1 MELVTMTDREYHSL
15 PHLSASKI
23 KLLLESPREFK
34 EKTWG
39 DRPSSA
45 MTVGTMVH
53 MELLE
58 PHKRHDDYVHV
69 VDVKTEKTKRFE
81 SAFNDPSNVDKL
93 VIKKPDYDE
102 AMEICRAAQ
111 DRPEVLRILADGVT
125 ERAIIGEIP
134 GIGPVK
140 CKIDL
145 LKLDT
150 GDIIDLKTAAVR
162 GSIRPDKCI
171 LDYNYHIQ
179 QAFYR
184 MMLKEI
190 GLGDVNFTFLFLFKN
205 APIYDR
211 LICSLDADFQA
222 YADKELQKLL
232 DIFKR
237 CQDTDTWGG
246 RFSEEE
252 IQIKLPKWLN

>member
-53 MELLE
+53 MSLLE
-58 PHKRHDDYVHV
+58 PEKSHDDFVHV

-93 VIKKPDYDE
+93 VIKKLDYDE
-102 AMEICRAAQ
+102 AMNIVAAAR
-111 DRPEVLRILADGVT
+111 DRPEVMDLLSEGVT
-125 ERAIIGEIP
+125 EKAIIGEIP

-150 GDIIDLKTAAVR
+150 GNVVDLKTAAVR

-190 GLGDVNFTFLFLFKN
+190 GLGDVSFTFCFLFKN

-211 LICSLDADFQA
+211 LICSLDSDFQA
-222 YADKELQKLL
+222 YADRELEKLL
-232 DIFKR
+232 DLFKR

-246 RFSEEE
+246 KFSSDEM
-252 IQIKLPKWLN
+252 QISLPKYLN